1 MKKILLI
8 IILFSAFCSH
18 LIAQNIMSLSSAEG
32 GPQDIVEI
40 ELSVANTDSFIAF
53 QTEIP
58 LGDNLSYVQNS
69 AVLYRSE
76 DHQLIASEVNGV
88 LKIYSYSFSN
98 STFSGNEG
106 KIASFQLK
114 LGNEP
119 GNFILENTKA
129 KLVDANAE
137 ELPLSTS
144 NGNIKVITPK
154 AQIIT
159 TELNYGHIPIRSTYT
174 RSLTVKNIGNAP
186 MTISGLVFSDE
197 SLSCPSFTEKV
208 VSSGNSTSYTIQYAP
223 QIAGAVTYDVT
234 VVSDASNGNQKAKV
248 IADPYSVN
256 ELHLDYTSGYC
267 DSVIDFNIKINNM
280 DEISGF
286 QFCVKMP
293 SALQYQAGSFE
304 LSSRKTDHLGFAS
317 MRNDTL
323 VVGAYSLTNS
333 SFAGNDGVI
342 ASLKIKIKGNS
353 GYHYLYPKNVI
364 IANASAENVVSD
376 YYSGYVSVRAP
387 KISASSTHEL
397 VPSSVTKIIGSEYG
411 IYNNGNAPLRID
423 SVKFNDDYLFS
434 TTEFPLVINDYQSGT
449 INVSCNKDVEGEIK
463 STMRIYSNDPTTGLL
478 VVKVLGSRYEPNEL
492 QIDND
497 DVTSIKYLDILVNLD
512 NYSELTAIQADFSFP
527 NKYYTL
533 SGSDV
538 KLTERC
544 SGFSKTAVAVNDS
557 TFKILLFSMSNDIIA
572 GNEGAVLKIRLV
584 RKDDAQNES
593 ATVSLKNIVLCDVK
607 GNNKNSGGDKIKAIK
622 LSSMHS
628 KEMKEGWNWY
638 STYIDIE
645 GEEGLNKVQQ
655 ALGGNAKQ
663 IKSHTEFATY
673 YEDVQLWDG
682 SLKSIDNNSLY
693 MIKIS
698 TPCTMTISGALT
710 DLSEFSY
717 VLRPGWNWL
726 SYPVAT
732 EMSLNDIDLG
742 FTPKD
747 GDFIK
752 SQTQFARYYEEYGCW
767 DGSLTVLKPGEGYKY
782 KNTDSSEKV
791 LSYSLKEKRENNKSN
806 K

>member
-1 MKKILLI
+1 MKKLLLI
-8 IILFSAFCSH
+8 IVLFAALGSQ

-32 GPQDIVEI
+32 SSQDIVEI
-40 ELSVANTDSFIAF
+40 ELYVTNIDDFIAF

-58 LGDNLSYVQNS
+58 LGDNLTYVENS

-76 DHQLIASEVNGV
+76 EHQLIASVVNGI
-88 LKIYSYSFSN
+88 LKIYSYSFS
-98 STFSGNEG
+98 SSAFSGNEG
-106 KIASFQLK
+106 KVASFQLK

-119 GNFILENTKA
+119 GNFVLENTKA
-129 KLVDANAE
+129 KLVDVSAE
-137 ELPLSTS
+137 ELPLSTT
-144 NGNIKVITPK
+144 NGNVKVITPK
-154 AQIIT
+154 VQILT
-159 TELNYGHIPIRSTYT
+159 PELNFGHIPIRNTYT

-186 MTISGLVFSDE
+186 MTITGLLFSNE

-208 VSSGNSTSYTIQYAP
+208 VSAGYSTSFTIQYAP
-223 QIAGAVTYDVT
+223 QISGAVTYDIT
-234 VVSDASNGNQKAKV
+234 VVSDASSGNHKAKV

-256 ELHLDYTSGYC
+256 ELHLDQTSGYC
-267 DSVIDFNIKINNM
+267 DSIIDYNISINNM
-280 DEISGF
+280 DAITGF

-293 SALQYQAGSFE
+293 TALQYQEGSIE
-304 LSSRKTDHLGFAS
+304 LSSRMNDHIGFAS

-323 VVGAYSLTNS
+323 IVGAYSVTNA
-333 SFAGNDGVI
+333 SFTGNEGVI

-353 GYHYLYPKNVI
+353 GYHYLHPNNVI
-364 IANASAENVVSD
+364 ITNADADNVMSD
-376 YYSGYVSVRAP
+376 YYYGYVSVRAP
-387 KISASSTHEL
+387 RISANATHEL
-397 VPSSVTKIIGSEYG
+397 SPSSVTESISSVYG

-423 SVKFNDDYLFS
+423 SVKFNDDYLFT
-434 TTEFPLVINDYQSGT
+434 TTEFPLVINDYQSANLN
-449 INVSCNKDVEGEIK
+449 ISCNKDSEGEIK
-463 STMRIYSNDPTTGLL
+463 GTMRIYSNDPTTGLL

-492 QIDND
+492 QIDNE
-497 DVTSIKYLDILVNLD
+497 DVTTLKYLDVLVNLD

-527 NKYYTL
+527 NEYYTL
-533 SGSDV
+533 SNSDV

-557 TFKILLFSMSNDIIA
+557 TFKILVFSMSNDIIN
-572 GNEGAVLKIRLV
+572 GNEGAVLKIRLM
-584 RKDDAQNES
+584 RKDGAQNEN
-593 ATVSLKNIVLCDVK
+593 ATVSLKNIVLSDVK

-622 LSSMHS
+622 LLSTHS
-628 KEMKEGWNWY
+628 KELKEGWNWY

-645 GEEGLNKVQQ
+645 GEEGLNMVLE

-673 YEDVQLWDG
+673 YEDVELWDG

-698 TPCTMTISGALT
+698 TPCTMTISGTLT
-710 DLSEFSY
+710 DLSEFTY

-726 SYPVAT
+726 GYPVTT

-782 KNTDSSEKV
+782 KNTDSSDKV
-791 LSYSLKEKRENNKSN
+791 LTYSLKKKSS
-806 K
+806 KK